1 MTKTT
6 KRWLIIA
13 TFLLLTGC
21 VIFGGVMTVYK
32 WDFSKLSTNKYETNK
47 YDINDNFKN
56 ISVNVKTA
64 DIVFVASEKAKAEV
78 VCYEQ
83 DNANHEVSVD
93 NDTLTIK
100 LVDERK
106 WYEYIG
112 INFRTPKIT
121 VYLPQGE
128 YGNLTVSS
136 TTGDTKIPSN
146 HTYNSIDISASTGD
160 VECRASALESIKIK
174 LNTGDIDIENI
185 TAENVDLTVTTGE
198 IEAKSITCNSD
209 FKTKVSTGEVELK
222 DVSCKNLSSN
232 GNTGDITLKDVIAEE
247 KFAIERSTGD
257 VKFEH
262 CDANE
267 IFVKTDT
274 GDVKGSLLSDKVFI
288 TQTDT
293 GNIDVPKTITGG
305 RCEITT
311 DTGDIKITVDF

>member
-1 MTKTT
+1 MTKKT
-6 KRWLIIA
+6 KIWLITA

-64 DIVFVASEKAKAEV
+64 DIVFVPSENAKAEV
-78 VCYEQ
+78 VCHEQ
-83 DNANHEVSVD
+83 DNAKHEVSVI

-128 YGNLTVSS
+128 YGNLNIDSS
-136 TTGDTKIPSN
+136 TGDTKIPSN

-198 IEAKSITCNSD
+198 IE
-209 FKTKVSTGEVELK
+209 LK
-222 DVSCKNLSSN
+222 EVSCKNLSSN
-232 GNTGDITLKDVIAEE
+232 GSTGHITLKNVIAKE

-257 VKFEH
+257 VKFEL

-274 GDVKGSLLSDKVFI
+274 GDVKGSLLFDKVFI

-293 GNIDVPKTITGG
+293 GSVNVPKTITGG

-311 DTGDIKITVDF
+311 DTGDIKITVGF

>member
-6 KRWLIIA
+6 KIWLIIA
-13 TFLLLTGC
+13 TILLLTGC
-21 VIFGGVMTVYK
+21 IIFGGVMTVYK
-32 WDFSKLSTNKYETNK
+32 WNFSKLSTNKYETNK
-47 YDINDNFKN
+47 YDITDNFKN

-64 DIVFVASEKAKAEV
+64 DIVFVASEKAKTEV

-128 YGNLTVSS
+128 YGNLTVS
-136 TTGDTKIPSN
+136 
-146 HTYNSIDISASTGD
+146 AS
-160 VECRASALESIKIK
+160 
-174 LNTGDIDIENI
+174 TGDIDIKNLSAENI
-185 TAENVDLTVTTGE
+185 NLTVTTGE
-198 IEAKSITCNSD
+198 IEAKSITCNGD
-209 FKTKVSTGEVELK
+209 FKTTVSTGEVELK

-257 VKFEH
+257 VKFER

-274 GDVKGSLLSDKVFI
+274 GDVKGSLLSDKVYI

-293 GNIDVPKTITGG
+293 GSVNVPKTTTGG

>member
-6 KRWLIIA
+6 KIWLIIA
-13 TFLLLTGC
+13 TTLLLTGC
-21 VIFGGVMTVYK
+21 IIFGGVMTVYK

-47 YDINDNFKN
+47 YDIADNFKN

-64 DIVFVASEKAKAEV
+64 DIVFVASEKAKTEV

-128 YGNLTVSS
+128 YGNLTVS
-136 TTGDTKIPSN
+136 
-146 HTYNSIDISASTGD
+146 AS
-160 VECRASALESIKIK
+160 
-174 LNTGDIDIENI
+174 TGDIDIKNLSAENI
-185 TAENVDLTVTTGE
+185 NLTVTTGE
-198 IEAKSITCNSD
+198 IEAKSITCNGD
-209 FKTKVSTGEVELK
+209 FKTTVSTGEVELK

-257 VKFEH
+257 VKFER

-293 GNIDVPKTITGG
+293 GNIDVPKTIIGG

>member
-1 MTKTT
+1 MTKKT
-6 KRWLIIA
+6 KIWIIRA

-64 DIVFVASEKAKAEV
+64 DIVFVPSENAKAEV
-78 VCYEQ
+78 VCHEQ
-83 DNANHEVSVD
+83 DNAKHEVSVI

-100 LVDERK
+100 LIDERK

-128 YGNLTVSS
+128 YGNLTISS
-136 TTGDTKIPSN
+136 S
-146 HTYNSIDISASTGD
+146 
-160 VECRASALESIKIK
+160 
-174 LNTGDIDIENI
+174 TGDIDIENI
-185 TAENVDLTVTTGE
+185 SAENINLTVSTGE
-198 IEAKSITCNSD
+198 IEAKSITCNGD

-222 DVSCKNLSSN
+222 NISCKNLSSN
-232 GNTGDITLKDVIAEE
+232 GNTGHISLKDVIAEE
-247 KFAIERSTGD
+247 KLTIERSTGD
-257 VKFEH
+257 IKFEL

-293 GNIDVPKTITGG
+293 GSVNVPKTITGG

-311 DTGDIKITVDF
+311 DTGDIKITVGF

>member
-6 KRWLIIA
+6 KIWLIIA
-13 TFLLLTGC
+13 TTLLLTGC
-21 VIFGGVMTVYK
+21 IIFGGVMTVYK

-47 YDINDNFKN
+47 YDITDNFKN

-128 YGNLTVSS
+128 YGNLTVS
-136 TTGDTKIPSN
+136 
-146 HTYNSIDISASTGD
+146 AS
-160 VECRASALESIKIK
+160 
-174 LNTGDIDIENI
+174 TGDIDIKNLSAENI
-185 TAENVDLTVTTGE
+185 NLTVTTGE
-198 IEAKSITCNSD
+198 IEAKSITCNGD
-209 FKTKVSTGEVELK
+209 FKTTVSTGEVELK

-257 VKFEH
+257 VKFER
-262 CDANE
+262 CDANK
-267 IFVKTDT
+267 IFIKTDT

-293 GNIDVPKTITGG
+293 GNIDVPKTIIGG

>member
-13 TFLLLTGC
+13 TFLLLIGC
-21 VIFGGVMTVYK
+21 IIFGGVMTVYK

-47 YDINDNFKN
+47 YDIADNFKN

-64 DIVFVASEKAKAEV
+64 DIVFVASEKAKTEV

-128 YGNLTVSS
+128 YGNLTVS
-136 TTGDTKIPSN
+136 
-146 HTYNSIDISASTGD
+146 AS
-160 VECRASALESIKIK
+160 
-174 LNTGDIDIENI
+174 TGDIDIKNLSAENI
-185 TAENVDLTVTTGE
+185 NLTVTTGE
-198 IEAKSITCNSD
+198 IEAKSITCNGD
-209 FKTKVSTGEVELK
+209 FKTTVSTGEVELK

-257 VKFEH
+257 VKFER

>member
-21 VIFGGVMTVYK
+21 IIFGGVMTVYK

-47 YDINDNFKN
+47 YDIADNFKN
-56 ISVNVKTA
+56 ISINVKTA
-64 DIVFVASEKAKAEV
+64 DIVFVASEKAKTEV

-106 WYEYIG
+106 WYEHIG

-128 YGNLTVSS
+128 YGNLTVSA
-136 TTGDTKIPSN
+136 
-146 HTYNSIDISASTGD
+146 SI
-160 VECRASALESIKIK
+160 
-174 LNTGDIDIENI
+174 GDIDIKNLSAENI
-185 TAENVDLTVTTGE
+185 NLTVTTGE
-198 IEAKSITCNSD
+198 IEAKSITCNGD
-209 FKTKVSTGEVELK
+209 FKTTVSTGEVELK

-257 VKFEH
+257 VKFER

>member
-6 KRWLIIA
+6 KIWLIIA
-13 TFLLLTGC
+13 TTLLLTGC
-21 VIFGGVMTVYK
+21 IIFGGVMTVYK

-47 YDINDNFKN
+47 YDITDNFKN

-64 DIVFVASEKAKAEV
+64 DIVFVASEKAKTEV

-128 YGNLTVSS
+128 YGNLTVS
-136 TTGDTKIPSN
+136 
-146 HTYNSIDISASTGD
+146 AS
-160 VECRASALESIKIK
+160 
-174 LNTGDIDIENI
+174 TGDIDIKNLSAENI
-185 TAENVDLTVTTGE
+185 NLTVTTGE
-198 IEAKSITCNSD
+198 IEAKSITCNGD
-209 FKTKVSTGEVELK
+209 FKTTVSTGEVELK

-257 VKFEH
+257 VKFER

-293 GNIDVPKTITGG
+293 GNIDVPKTIIGG

>member
-128 YGNLTVSS
+128 YGNLTVS
-136 TTGDTKIPSN
+136 
-146 HTYNSIDISASTGD
+146 AS
-160 VECRASALESIKIK
+160 
-174 LNTGDIDIENI
+174 TGDIDIKKLSAENI
-185 TAENVDLTVTTGE
+185 NLTVTTGE
-198 IEAKSITCNSD
+198 IEAKSITCNGD
-209 FKTKVSTGEVELK
+209 FKTTVSTGEVELK

-257 VKFEH
+257 VKFER

>member
-6 KRWLIIA
+6 KIWLIIA
-13 TFLLLTGC
+13 TTLLLTGC
-21 VIFGGVMTVYK
+21 IIFGGVMTVYK

-47 YDINDNFKN
+47 YDIADNFKN

-64 DIVFVASEKAKAEV
+64 DIVFVASEKAKTEV

-128 YGNLTVSS
+128 YGNLTVS
-136 TTGDTKIPSN
+136 
-146 HTYNSIDISASTGD
+146 AS
-160 VECRASALESIKIK
+160 
-174 LNTGDIDIENI
+174 TGDIDIKNLSAENI
-185 TAENVDLTVTTGE
+185 NLTVTTGE
-198 IEAKSITCNSD
+198 IEAKSITCNGD
-209 FKTKVSTGEVELK
+209 FKTTVSTGEVELK

-257 VKFEH
+257 VKFER

-267 IFVKTDT
+267 IFIKTDT

-288 TQTDT
+288 TETDT

>member
-6 KRWLIIA
+6 KIWLIIA
-13 TFLLLTGC
+13 TTLLLTGC
-21 VIFGGVMTVYK
+21 IIFGGVMTVYK

-47 YDINDNFKN
+47 YDIADNFKN
-56 ISVNVKTA
+56 ISINVKTA
-64 DIVFVASEKAKAEV
+64 DIVFVASEKAKTEV

-128 YGNLTVSS
+128 YGNLTVS
-136 TTGDTKIPSN
+136 
-146 HTYNSIDISASTGD
+146 AS
-160 VECRASALESIKIK
+160 
-174 LNTGDIDIENI
+174 TGDIDIKNLSAENI
-185 TAENVDLTVTTGE
+185 NLTVTTGE
-198 IEAKSITCNSD
+198 IEAKSITCNGD
-209 FKTKVSTGEVELK
+209 FKTTVSTGEVELK

-257 VKFEH
+257 VKFER

-293 GNIDVPKTITGG
+293 GNIDVPKTIIGG

>member
-6 KRWLIIA
+6 KIWLIIA
-13 TFLLLTGC
+13 TTLLLTGC
-21 VIFGGVMTVYK
+21 IIFGGVMTVYK

-47 YDINDNFKN
+47 YDITDNFKN

-64 DIVFVASEKAKAEV
+64 DIVFVASEKAKTEV

-128 YGNLTVSS
+128 YGNLTVS
-136 TTGDTKIPSN
+136 
-146 HTYNSIDISASTGD
+146 AS
-160 VECRASALESIKIK
+160 
-174 LNTGDIDIENI
+174 TGDIDIKNLSAENI
-185 TAENVDLTVTTGE
+185 NLTVTTGE
-198 IEAKSITCNSD
+198 IEAKSITCNGD
-209 FKTKVSTGEVELK
+209 FKTTVSTGEVELK

-257 VKFEH
+257 VKFER

>member
-13 TFLLLTGC
+13 TFLLLIGC
-21 VIFGGVMTVYK
+21 IIFGGVMTVYK

-47 YDINDNFKN
+47 YDIADNFKN

-64 DIVFVASEKAKAEV
+64 DIVFVASEKAKTVV
-78 VCYEQ
+78 VCFEQ

-128 YGNLTVSS
+128 YGNLTVS
-136 TTGDTKIPSN
+136 
-146 HTYNSIDISASTGD
+146 AS
-160 VECRASALESIKIK
+160 
-174 LNTGDIDIENI
+174 TGDIDIKNLSAENI
-185 TAENVDLTVTTGE
+185 NLTVTTGE
-198 IEAKSITCNSD
+198 IEAKSITCNGD
-209 FKTKVSTGEVELK
+209 FKTTVSTGEVELK

-257 VKFEH
+257 VKFER

>member
-6 KRWLIIA
+6 KIWLIIA
-13 TFLLLTGC
+13 TTLLLTGC
-21 VIFGGVMTVYK
+21 IIFGGVMTVYK

-47 YDINDNFKN
+47 YDITDNFKN

-64 DIVFVASEKAKAEV
+64 DIVFVASEKAKTEV

-128 YGNLTVSS
+128 YGNLTVS
-136 TTGDTKIPSN
+136 
-146 HTYNSIDISASTGD
+146 AS
-160 VECRASALESIKIK
+160 
-174 LNTGDIDIENI
+174 TGDIDIKNLSAENI
-185 TAENVDLTVTTGE
+185 NLTVTTGE
-198 IEAKSITCNSD
+198 IEAKSITCNGD
-209 FKTKVSTGEVELK
+209 FKTTVSTGEVELK

-257 VKFEH
+257 VKFER

-267 IFVKTDT
+267 IFIKTDT

-288 TQTDT
+288 TETDT

>member
-6 KRWLIIA
+6 KIWLIIA
-13 TFLLLTGC
+13 TTLLLTGC
-21 VIFGGVMTVYK
+21 IIFGGVMTVYK

-47 YDINDNFKN
+47 YDITDNFKN

-128 YGNLTVSS
+128 YGNLTVS
-136 TTGDTKIPSN
+136 
-146 HTYNSIDISASTGD
+146 AS
-160 VECRASALESIKIK
+160 
-174 LNTGDIDIENI
+174 TGDIDIKNLSAENI
-185 TAENVDLTVTTGE
+185 NLTVTTGE
-198 IEAKSITCNSD
+198 IEAKSITCNGD
-209 FKTKVSTGEVELK
+209 FKTTVSTGEVELK

-257 VKFEH
+257 VKFER

-293 GNIDVPKTITGG
+293 GNIDVPKTIIGG

>member
-21 VIFGGVMTVYK
+21 IIFGGVMTVYK

-47 YDINDNFKN
+47 YDIADNFKN
-56 ISVNVKTA
+56 ISINVKTA
-64 DIVFVASEKAKAEV
+64 DIVFVASEKAKTEV

-128 YGNLTVSS
+128 YGNLNIDSS
-136 TTGDTKIPSN
+136 
-146 HTYNSIDISASTGD
+146 
-160 VECRASALESIKIK
+160 
-174 LNTGDIDIENI
+174 TGDIDIKNLSAENI
-185 TAENVDLTVTTGE
+185 NLTVTTGE
-198 IEAKSITCNSD
+198 IEAKSITCNGD
-209 FKTKVSTGEVELK
+209 FKTTVSTGEVELK

-257 VKFEH
+257 VKFER

-267 IFVKTDT
+267 IFIKTDT

-288 TQTDT
+288 TETDT

>member
-13 TFLLLTGC
+13 TFLLLIGC
-21 VIFGGVMTVYK
+21 IIFGGVMTVYK

-136 TTGDTKIPSN
+136 S
-146 HTYNSIDISASTGD
+146 
-160 VECRASALESIKIK
+160 
-174 LNTGDIDIENI
+174 TGDIDIENI
-185 TAENVDLTVTTGE
+185 SAENIILTVSTGE
-198 IEAKSITCNSD
+198 IEAKSITCNGD
-209 FKTKVSTGEVELK
+209 FKTTVSTGEVELK

-247 KFAIERSTGD
+247 KFTIERSTGD
-257 VKFEH
+257 VKFER

>member
-6 KRWLIIA
+6 KIWLIIA
-13 TFLLLTGC
+13 TTLLLTGC
-21 VIFGGVMTVYK
+21 IIFGGVMTVHK

-47 YDINDNFKN
+47 YDITDNFKN

-64 DIVFVASEKAKAEV
+64 DIVFVASEKAKTEV

-106 WYEYIG
+106 WYEHIG

-128 YGNLTVSS
+128 YGNLTVS
-136 TTGDTKIPSN
+136 
-146 HTYNSIDISASTGD
+146 AS
-160 VECRASALESIKIK
+160 
-174 LNTGDIDIENI
+174 TGDIDIKNLSAENI
-185 TAENVDLTVTTGE
+185 NLTVTTGE
-198 IEAKSITCNSD
+198 IEAKSITCNGD
-209 FKTKVSTGEVELK
+209 FKTTVSTGEVELK

-257 VKFEH
+257 VKFER

>member
-6 KRWLIIA
+6 KIWLIIA
-13 TFLLLTGC
+13 TTLLLTGC
-21 VIFGGVMTVYK
+21 IIFGGVMTVYK

-47 YDINDNFKN
+47 YDIADNFKN
-56 ISVNVKTA
+56 ISINVKTA
-64 DIVFVASEKAKAEV
+64 DIVFVASEKAKTEV

-128 YGNLTVSS
+128 YGNLNIDSS
-136 TTGDTKIPSN
+136 
-146 HTYNSIDISASTGD
+146 
-160 VECRASALESIKIK
+160 
-174 LNTGDIDIENI
+174 TGDIDIKNLSAENI
-185 TAENVDLTVTTGE
+185 NLTVTTGE
-198 IEAKSITCNSD
+198 IEAKSITCNGD
-209 FKTKVSTGEVELK
+209 FKTTVSTGEVELK
-222 DVSCKNLSSN
+222 DVSCKNLFSN
-232 GNTGDITLKDVIAEE
+232 GNTGHISLKDVIAEE
-247 KFAIERSTGD
+247 KLTIERSTGD
-257 VKFEH
+257 IKFEL

-293 GNIDVPKTITGG
+293 GSVNVPKTTTGG
-305 RCEITT
+305 KCEITT
-311 DTGDIKITVDF
+311 DTGDIKITVKHSGEAI

>member
-64 DIVFVASEKAKAEV
+64 DIVFVASEKAKTEV
-78 VCYEQ
+78 VCFEQ

-128 YGNLTVSS
+128 YGNLTVS
-136 TTGDTKIPSN
+136 
-146 HTYNSIDISASTGD
+146 AS
-160 VECRASALESIKIK
+160 
-174 LNTGDIDIENI
+174 TGDIDIKNLSAENI
-185 TAENVDLTVTTGE
+185 NLTVTTGE
-198 IEAKSITCNSD
+198 IEAKSITCNGD
-209 FKTKVSTGEVELK
+209 FKTTVSTGEVELK

-257 VKFEH
+257 VKFER

-311 DTGDIKITVDF
+311 DTGDVKITVDF

>member
-1 MTKTT
+1 MTKKT
-6 KRWLIIA
+6 KIWLITA

-64 DIVFVASEKAKAEV
+64 DIVFVPSENAKAEV
-78 VCYEQ
+78 VCHEQ
-83 DNANHEVSVD
+83 DNAKHEVSVI

-128 YGNLTVSS
+128 YGNLTISS
-136 TTGDTKIPSN
+136 
-146 HTYNSIDISASTGD
+146 STGD
-160 VECRASALESIKIK
+160 I
-174 LNTGDIDIENI
+174 NIENI
-185 TAENVDLTVTTGE
+185 SAENINLTVSTGE
-198 IEAKSITCNSD
+198 IEAKSITCNGD

-222 DVSCKNLSSN
+222 NISCKNLSSN
-232 GNTGDITLKDVIAEE
+232 GNTGHISLKDVIAEE
-247 KFAIERSTGD
+247 KLTIERSTGD
-257 VKFEH
+257 IKFEL

-293 GNIDVPKTITGG
+293 GSVNVPKTITGG

-311 DTGDIKITVDF
+311 DTGDIKITVGF

>member
-6 KRWLIIA
+6 KIWLIIA
-13 TFLLLTGC
+13 TTLLLTGC
-21 VIFGGVMTVYK
+21 IIFGGVMTVYK

-47 YDINDNFKN
+47 YDIADNFKN

-106 WYEYIG
+106 WYEHIG

-128 YGNLTVSS
+128 YGNLTVS
-136 TTGDTKIPSN
+136 
-146 HTYNSIDISASTGD
+146 AS
-160 VECRASALESIKIK
+160 
-174 LNTGDIDIENI
+174 TGDIDIKNLSAENI
-185 TAENVDLTVTTGE
+185 NLTVTTGE
-198 IEAKSITCNSD
+198 IEAKSITCNGD
-209 FKTKVSTGEVELK
+209 FKTTVSTGEVELK

-257 VKFEH
+257 VKFER